1 MFIEFKICN
10 YRSIGE
16 EQILSLVPAP
26 KQRDYLENIID
37 DGKNQS
43 LNVLAIYGANGSG
56 KSNMLSAI
64 KLFKHIIRH
73 SGRSQSISTLK
84 YDPFLLRDGWGEKP
98 TSMEMTF
105 SIEGERYRFGFEY
118 NEVQVLKE
126 WLFRK
131 GVGREVA
138 LFEREGDII
147 QASSGL
153 RAKTRLIS
161 HAIDA
166 TKHNALFLSTCDMFN
181 VDEAKY
187 IFEWLFRSLHIDGLN
202 TEQHGT
208 EQLFVEGGFQQQIN
222 DYLVRLKL
230 GPVNFA
236 VVKEEAVGGKVTY
249 DIFSVHKHY
258 DAEGKPLNGQLSW
271 RMKDRESSGSI
282 KAFEMGGPIV
292 YALGTGGSLFIDE
305 IEAKM
310 HPLITLDTID
320 LFLNKETN
328 PHNAQ
333 LVFATHDTNLLTY
346 AKLRR
351 DQIYFAEKN
360 NWESTEIYS
369 LSDFTYM
376 GEKERVD
383 SDKEKRYIEGRYGA
397 IPMLTSLG
405 SFWPKSN
412 RKEDG
417 E

>member
-1 MFIEFKICN
+1 MFIEFKVCN

-26 KQRDYLENIID
+26 KQRDYLDNIID

-43 LNVLAIYGANGSG
+43 LNVVAIYGANGSG
-56 KSNMLSAI
+56 KSNILSAI
-64 KLFKHIIRH
+64 KLFKQIIRH
-73 SGRSQSISTLK
+73 SAHSQSISTLK
-84 YDPFLLRDGWGEKP
+84 YDPFLLRETWSEKP
-98 TSMEMTF
+98 TSFEMTF
-105 SIEGERYRFGFEY
+105 SIEGERYRYGFEY
-118 NEVQVLKE
+118 NEATVLKE

-131 GVGREVA
+131 AVGREVA

-147 QASSGL
+147 QPSSGL

-187 IFEWLFRSLHIDGLN
+187 IFEWLFRSLHIDGLK

-208 EQLFVEGGFQQQIN
+208 ERLFIDGGFQQQIN

-230 GPVNFA
+230 GPVNFD
-236 VVKEEAVGGKVTY
+236 VIKEETGGGKVTY
-249 DIFSVHKHY
+249 EIYSIHKHY
-258 DAEGKPLNGQLSW
+258 DVDGRPLNGQLSW
-271 RMKDRESSGSI
+271 SMMERESSGSI
-282 KAFEMGGPIV
+282 KAFQMGGPIV
-292 YALGTGGSLFIDE
+292 YALSTGGSLFIDE

-397 IPMLTSLG
+397 IPMLTSVGEFKPHRKG
-405 SFWPKSN
+405 SDHGK
-412 RKEDG
+412 
-417 E
+417 